1 MIEDPPAPTDE
12 QSALRHI
19 EALIKDHEPDFE
31 LQGSSK
37 HDEEE
42 RGQQERIDKAVA
54 MAVVEERRG
63 WEELLAK
70 QKQEQE
76 YWAQIILFCIIV
88 AALVWAF
95 LLD

>member
-1 MIEDPPAPTDE
+1 MANYLAMIEDPPEITDDDLDE
-12 QSALRHI
+12 S
-19 EALIKDHEPDFE
+19 F
-31 LQGSSK
+31 K

-42 RGQQERIDKAVA
+42 RGQQDGIDKAVA
-54 MAVVEERRG
+54 MAVVEERKG
-63 WEELLAK
+63 WEELAN

-76 YWAQIILFCIIV
+76 HWAQIILFCIIV